1 MPRSWPAP
9 GVAGSIRLSI
19 GIEHIDDILPT
30 GPGAE
35 RIQGLSARLDIA
47 GEAPHIGIPPWSLAM
62 TDSLIVPC
70 AQCASLNRIPARV
83 HDAPR
88 GRCKSEALP
97 DQPFELQ
104 QSQFANQIKG
114 DLPLLVDV
122 GRAGGPAAASPRPSP
137 RPPASCRPLP
147 PAKLDS
153 EANAQLS
160 TQLGIRPFPADPV
173 PCREVARQSGAMPLP
188 QLLAWLAQ
196 QGVR

>member
-1 MPRSWPAP
+1 
-9 GVAGSIRLSI
+9 
-19 GIEHIDDILPT
+19 
-30 GPGAE
+30 
-35 RIQGLSARLDIA
+35 
-47 GEAPHIGIPPWSLAM
+47 M

-70 AQCASLNRIPARV
+70 AQCASLNRIPAARV
-83 HDAPR
+83 HDAPHC

-122 GRAGGPAAASPRPSP
+122 WASWCGPCRSFAPTFAQAARQLQGR
-137 RPPASCRPLP
+137 CRL
-147 PAKLDS
+147 AKLDS

-160 TQLGIRPFPADPV
+160 AQLGIRSIPSLILFRDG
-173 PCREVARQSGAMPLP
+173 REVARQSGAMPLP

-196 QGVR
+196 QDVR